1 MKEEVEK
8 EKVCWRVGLKVAWD
22 IHTPGLALPLQSGDC
37 YYMTG
42 TQSHSSVS
50 RNSRLKYMCKED
62 CTVSVTLICIRPG
75 IIFPRGCAH
84 QHPFIYKC
92 VSVSLGF
99 CFHMFLLSSVS
110 ESLRKPNAILWIA
123 VTPVWEQY
131 WDRDRIC
138 KSRLLLLMATTD
150 APVYDPTFAQTLSKY
165 PIKCVWWPWLGHYL
179 FPDFCVQAWLM
190 HPLHC
195 THFIIPVWTFSS
207 IWKGFPVVVPLC
219 CWLP

>member
-1 MKEEVEK
+1 MFTGVTEKDSEEKSKEKEPETEGEGTSKEELKEEGEGSVKEEVEK

-62 CTVSVTLICIRPG
+62 CTVSVMLKCIRPG

-84 QHPFIYKC
+84 QHPFIYMC

-99 CFHMFLLSSVS
+99 CFHMFLLSCVS
-110 ESLRKPNAILWIA
+110 ESLRKPNVML
-123 VTPVWEQY
+123 
-131 WDRDRIC
+131 
-138 KSRLLLLMATTD
+138 
-150 APVYDPTFAQTLSKY
+150 
-165 PIKCVWWPWLGHYL
+165 
-179 FPDFCVQAWLM
+179 
-190 HPLHC
+190 
-195 THFIIPVWTFSS
+195 
-207 IWKGFPVVVPLC
+207 
-219 CWLP
+219 